1 MNTTITYYSHL
12 YKALGKLAKNDIQLV
27 NILSIK
33 DNEPDFLNLIHPEE
47 HDVLLDAINRN
58 QDNLTA
64 IYLKVKS
71 AQRLRNHKAS
81 EGSSAWYRIGASVLI
96 DEELTQK
103 LATAEELEDS
113 IDLLQNLLY
122 THPELISFDG
132 EAYSPEGCLYLKGIE
147 GEYKYT
153 DYEH

>member
-81 EGSSAWYRIGASVLI
+81 EGSSAWYRIGASVII

-113 IDLLQNLLY
+113 IELLQTHLFM
-122 THPELISFDG
+122 HPELISFDG
-132 EAYSPEGCLYLKGIE
+132 ESYSPEGCVDLKGIE
-147 GEYKYT
+147 GEYKFY

>member
-1 MNTTITYYSHL
+1 MHTTITYYSHL
-12 YKALGKLAKNDIQLV
+12 YKALGKLAKNDIHLV

-47 HDVLLDAINRN
+47 RNVLLDAIKRN
-58 QDNLTA
+58 QDNLAA

-81 EGSSAWYRIGASVLI
+81 EGSSAWYRIGASILI
-96 DEELTQK
+96 DNELTQK
-103 LATAEELEDS
+103 LANAEELEDS

-122 THPELISFDG
+122 MHPELISFNG
-132 EAYSPEGCLYLKGIE
+132 ETYSPEGCIELKGIE
-147 GEYKYT
+147 SQYKFY
-153 DYEH
+153 DHEH

>member
-1 MNTTITYYSHL
+1 MHTTITYYSHL
-12 YKALGKLAKNDIQLV
+12 YKALGKLTKNDIHLV

-33 DNEPDFLNLIHPEE
+33 DNEPDFLNLIHSEE
-47 HDVLLDAINRN
+47 RNVLLDAIKRN
-58 QDNLTA
+58 QNNLAA

-81 EGSSAWYRIGASVLI
+81 EGSSAWYRIGASILI
-96 DEELTQK
+96 DNELTQK
-103 LATAEELEDS
+103 LANAEELEDS

-122 THPELISFDG
+122 MHPELISFDG
-132 EAYSPEGCLYLKGIE
+132 EAYSPEGCVYIKGIE
-147 GEYKYT
+147 GEYKFA

>member
-1 MNTTITYYSHL
+1 MHTTITYYSHL

-47 HDVLLDAINRN
+47 RDVLLDAIKRN
-58 QDNLTA
+58 QDNLAA

-71 AQRLRNHKAS
+71 AQRLRNHQAS
-81 EGSSAWYRIGASVLI
+81 EGSSAWYRIGASILI
-96 DEELTQK
+96 NDKLTQE
-103 LATAEELEDS
+103 LANAEEHQECV
-113 IDLLQNLLY
+113 DLLQRLIFM
-122 THPELISFDG
+122 HPELISFDG
-132 EAYSPEGCLYLKGIE
+132 ESYSPESCVNLKGIK
-147 GEYKYT
+147 GEYKFY